1 MGLTLSD
8 NFVATSRK
16 AVVGFLM
23 FPPARSFVAVRQL
36 AVGAAG
42 DGREELLA
50 GTTARRAGWLFHPLP
65 PTHPKMLSFPLGRSQ
80 KMKNKLSRA
89 D

>member
-50 GTTARRAGWLFHPLP
+50 GTTALEELGGCSTPSHP
-65 PTHPKMLSFPLGRSQ
+65 PTPKC
-80 KMKNKLSRA
+80 
-89 D
+89 